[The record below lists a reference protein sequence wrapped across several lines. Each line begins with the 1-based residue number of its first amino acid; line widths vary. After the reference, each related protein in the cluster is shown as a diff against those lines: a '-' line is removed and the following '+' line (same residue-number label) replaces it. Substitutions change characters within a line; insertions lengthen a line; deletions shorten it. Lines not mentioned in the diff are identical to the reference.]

1 MTVSVVTRA
10 ADEASRFVASY
21 RSSKCC
27 RRDATA
33 GRVCM
38 TAMIA
43 DCVQAAA
50 SGGGWRRRHELADS
64 ELHSTARY

>member
-33 GRVCM
+33 GRVSM

-50 SGGGWRRRHELADS
+50 GGGD
-64 ELHSTARY
+64 TN